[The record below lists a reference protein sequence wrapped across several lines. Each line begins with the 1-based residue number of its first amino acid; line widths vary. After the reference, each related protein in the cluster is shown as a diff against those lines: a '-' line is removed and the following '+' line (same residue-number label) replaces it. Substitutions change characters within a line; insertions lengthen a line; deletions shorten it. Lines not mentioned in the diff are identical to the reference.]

1 MNDQVRPTPEQMLAR
16 IQSGSTDVESASTE
30 GKLRL
35 FFGYAA
41 GVGKTY
47 AMLQAAQA
55 MKREGRE
62 VVIGYVEPHA
72 RPETQLL
79 TEGLEALPRLEVT
92 YRGSVLQEF
101 DLDAALAR
109 KPEFVLVDELAHTNA
124 PGCRHAKRWQDVEEL
139 LAAGINVLSTLN
151 VQHVESLNDVVAEI
165 SGVQVR
171 ETVPDFVLERADEIT
186 LIDVSPDDLLER
198 LRQGKIYV
206 PNQAAFALERFFRKN
221 NLVALRELALRHTA
235 DHVHDDVEVARLGSA
250 SNRPWPTNERLLVCV
265 GPSPTSAKVVRAAK
279 RLADRLHATW
289 IAVHIESPS
298 AARWSDSDRQ
308 QLHRNLKL
316 AESLGGEIVQ
326 ASGDDV
332 SQELLAYASSR
343 NVTKIVVGKTAEK
356 TSRWWRGSNSLVDRM
371 LRDSG
376 NMDVVVVRGVDE
388 PYPDSATWTS
398 RPSNPSPLRWLEAV
412 SYTAAATL
420 ITLLMNRVGFY
431 EANLVMIYLLAVVAT
446 AARCGSLHSIAV
458 SFVSVLIFD
467 FLFTQ
472 PYYRVTVHD
481 SQYLVTF
488 IVMLIVALLA
498 STLTSRVRYQAD
510 TARRNERRAEALYR
524 LSRRLANTAKTADL
538 LRETEQIISEVFDA
552 HAVIYLPDEERK
564 VRPILGHTASFAAS
578 AKEFATAQWVL
589 DHNEPAGAGT
599 NTLPSSE
606 ALYIPLSTPDNV
618 AGVMAIQFHQPECV
632 DVRFPTKPEA
642 NAYLLI
648 NRVIPAY
655 FKKQLSIDARQLLET
670 YATQIAFAIER
681 NNLSERSQRAEL
693 ESEAEKLRS
702 SLLSAVSHD
711 LRTPLAAIA
720 GAASSLDANL
730 KKKREVNGP
739 KDQPQRIGVL
749 PDQQERVLVR
759 CPHEPEPN
767 DCRLIHES
775 TTDQQSTTHDLNHEL
790 LETIVDESQRL
801 ARLVENLLHMTRL
814 CSGKVQINRQWQPV
828 EEVIGSALHRLDHV
842 LAGREV
848 KVQIEG
854 ELPLVHGDD
863 ILLETLLVNLIDNA
877 LKYSP
882 SHSSIEIES
891 EQVSDGIAIQV
902 ADRGCGILPG
912 DEVKIFEKFNRGS
925 GTNTDRRGT
934 GLGLA
939 ICDAI
944 ARAHK
949 GTITANNRAG
959 GGTIVRFTIPNESK
973 PPQIAPE
980 IDE

>member
-1 MNDQVRPTPEQMLAR
+1 MSNQERPTPEQMLAR
-16 IQSGSTDVESASTE
+16 IRSESIEAASASTG

-72 RPETQLL
+72 RPETQAL
-79 TEGLEALPRLEVT
+79 TEGLEELPRLEVP
-92 YRGSVLQEF
+92 YRGSVLLEF
-101 DLDAALAR
+101 DLDATLAR

-171 ETVPDFVLERADEIT
+171 ETVPDSVLERADEVTI
-186 LIDVSPDDLLER
+186 IDVSPDDLLER

-206 PNQAAFALERFFRKN
+206 PKQAAFALEKFFRKN
-221 NLVALRELALRHTA
+221 NLVALREMALRHAA
-235 DHVHDDVEVARLGSA
+235 DRVHDDVEVARLGSA

-279 RLADRLHATW
+279 RLADRIHAPW
-289 IAVHIESPS
+289 IALHIESAS
-298 AARWSDSDRQ
+298 ASQWSEADRQ

-343 NVTKIVVGKTAEK
+343 NVTKIVVGKTGEQAI
-356 TSRWWRGSNSLVDRM
+356 RWWRRPNSLVDRL

-388 PYPDSATWTS
+388 PHPESTTWHS
-398 RPSNPSPLRWLEAV
+398 RSSKLPPWIWFEA
-412 SYTAAATL
+412 SIYTVAATL
-420 ITLLMNRVGFY
+420 VTLLMNRAGFS
-431 EANLVMIYLLAVVAT
+431 EANLVMVYLFSVVAT
-446 AARCGSLHSIAV
+446 AARCGSLPSIAASV
-458 SFVSVLIFD
+458 ASVLIFD
-467 FLFTQ
+467 LLFTE
-472 PYYRVTVHD
+472 PYYRVTVYD

-488 IVMLIVALLA
+488 AVMLIVGFLA

-510 TARRNERRAEALYR
+510 AARRNERRAEALYR

-552 HAVIYLPDEERK
+552 YAVIYLPNEERK
-564 VRPILGHTASFAAS
+564 VRPILGHVASFAAS

-618 AGVMAIQFHQPECV
+618 AGVMAIQ
-632 DVRFPTKPEA
+632 
-642 NAYLLI
+642 
-648 NRVIPAY
+648 PA
-655 FKKQLSIDARQLLET
+655 KTSTQLSIDARQLLET

-720 GAASSLDANL
+720 GAASSLEANI
-730 KKKREVNGP
+730 N
-739 KDQPQRIGVL
+739 KDSIDPA
-749 PDQQERVLVR
+749 
-759 CPHEPEPN
+759 N
-767 DCRLIHES
+767 
-775 TTDQQSTTHDLNHEL
+775 HDL
-790 LETIVDESQRL
+790 LETIVDESKRL

-814 CSGKVQINRQWQPV
+814 SSGYVQINRHWQPV
-828 EEVIGSALHRLDHV
+828 EEVVGSALNRLDHV
-842 LAGREV
+842 LTDREV

-854 ELPLVHGDD
+854 DLPLVHGDD
-863 ILLETLLVNLIDNA
+863 ILLETVLVNLIDNA

-882 SHSSIEIES
+882 NHSPIEIQCEP
-891 EQVSDGIAIQV
+891 VSDGIAIQV

-912 DEVKIFEKFNRGS
+912 DEKKIFEKFNRGS
-925 GTNTDRRGT
+925 GPNTDRRGT

-944 ARAHK
+944 VRAHK
-949 GTITANNRAG
+949 GTITANNRPG
-959 GGTIVRFTIPNESK
+959 GGTIVRFTIPNETK
-973 PPQIAPE
+973 PPQIALE

>member
-1 MNDQVRPTPEQMLAR
+1 MSNQERPTPEQMLAR
-16 IQSGSTDVESASTE
+16 IRSESTEGESTSTE

-47 AMLQAAQA
+47 AMLQTAQA
-55 MKREGRE
+55 MQREGRE

-72 RPETQLL
+72 RPETQAL
-79 TEGLEALPRLEVT
+79 TEGLETLPRSEVS
-92 YRGSVLQEF
+92 YRGSVLHEF
-101 DLDAALAR
+101 DLDATLAR
-109 KPEFVLVDELAHTNA
+109 NPEYVLVDELAHTNA

-151 VQHVESLNDVVAEI
+151 VQHVESLNDIVAEI

-171 ETVPDFVLERADEIT
+171 ETVPDSILERADEVT
-186 LIDVSPDDLLER
+186 LIDISPDDLLER
-198 LRQGKIYV
+198 LRQGKIYI
-206 PNQAAFALERFFRKN
+206 PQQAAFALEKFFRKN
-221 NLVALRELALRHTA
+221 NLVALREMALRHAA
-235 DHVHDDVEVARLGSA
+235 DRVHEDVEVARLGSA

-279 RLADRLHATW
+279 RLADRIHAPW
-289 IAVHIESPS
+289 IALHIES
-298 AARWSDSDRQ
+298 AAAAQWSDADRQ

-343 NVTKIVVGKTAEK
+343 NVTKIIVGKTGEP
-356 TSRWWRGSNSLVDRM
+356 TNRWRRRPNSLVDRL

-376 NMDVVVVRGVDE
+376 NMDVVVVRGVE
-388 PYPDSATWTS
+388 ETQTESTTWNT
-398 RPSNPSPLRWLEAV
+398 RLSNPPPLRWLEAIF
-412 SYTAAATL
+412 YTAAATL
-420 ITLLMNRVGFY
+420 VTLLMNRAGFS
-431 EANLVMIYLLAVVAT
+431 EANLIMIFLLTVVAV
-446 AARCGSLHSIAV
+446 AARCGSLPSIAA
-458 SFVSVLIFD
+458 SVASVIIFD
-467 FLFTQ
+467 VLFVP
-472 PYYRVTVHD
+472 PYYRITVYD
-481 SQYLVTF
+481 SQYVVTF
-488 IVMLIVALLA
+488 AVMLIVGLLA

-510 TARRNERRAEALYR
+510 AARRNERRAEALYR

-552 HAVIYLPDEERK
+552 HAVIYLPNDERQ
-564 VRPILGHTASFAAS
+564 VRPILGHVASFAAS

-606 ALYIPLSTPDNV
+606 AIYIPLSTPDNV
-618 AGVMAIQFHQPECV
+618 AGVMAVQPA
-632 DVRFPTKPEA
+632 KS
-642 NAYLLI
+642 NH
-648 NRVIPAY
+648 
-655 FKKQLSIDARQLLET
+655 QLSIDERQLLET

-720 GAASSLDANL
+720 GAASSLDANIT
-730 KKKREVNGP
+730 KASIDSAN
-739 KDQPQRIGVL
+739 
-749 PDQQERVLVR
+749 
-759 CPHEPEPN
+759 
-767 DCRLIHES
+767 
-775 TTDQQSTTHDLNHEL
+775 HDL

-801 ARLVENLLHMTRL
+801 TRLVENLLHMTRL
-814 CSGKVQINRQWQPV
+814 SSGKVQINRQWQPV
-828 EEVIGSALHRLDHV
+828 EEVIGSALHRLEHV

-848 KVQIEG
+848 NVQIDG
-854 ELPLVHGDD
+854 ELLLVHGDD
-863 ILLETLLVNLIDNA
+863 ILLETVLVNLIDNA

-882 SHSSIEIES
+882 AHSTIEVES
-891 EQVSDGIAIQV
+891 EPVSDGIAIQV

-912 DEVKIFEKFNRGS
+912 DEQKIFEKFHRGS
-925 GTNTDRRGT
+925 GPNTDRRGT

-944 ARAHK
+944 VRAHK
-949 GTITANNRAG
+949 GTITARNRSG
-959 GGTIVRFTIPNESK
+959 GGTIVRFTVPNESQ
-973 PPQIAPE
+973 PPQIALE
-980 IDE
+980 IDN

>member
-1 MNDQVRPTPEQMLAR
+1 MSDQERPTPEQMLAR
-16 IQSGSTDVESASTE
+16 IRSESTDAESTSSD

-55 MKREGRE
+55 MKREGRD

-72 RPETQLL
+72 RPETQVL
-79 TEGLEALPRLEVT
+79 TEGLEALPRLEVS
-92 YRGSVLQEF
+92 YRGSVLNEF
-101 DLDAALAR
+101 DLDATLAR

-151 VQHVESLNDVVAEI
+151 VQHVESLNDIVAEI

-171 ETVPDFVLERADEIT
+171 ETVPDSILERADEVT

-206 PNQAAFALERFFRKN
+206 PQQAAFALEKFFRKN
-221 NLVALRELALRHTA
+221 NLVALREMALRHAA
-235 DHVHDDVEVARLGSA
+235 DRVHDDVEVARLGSA

-279 RLADRLHATW
+279 RLADRINAPW
-289 IAVHIESPS
+289 IALHIESAS
-298 AARWSDSDRQ
+298 AVQWSDADRQ

-343 NVTKIVVGKTAEK
+343 NVTKIIVGKTGDQIN
-356 TSRWWRGSNSLVDRM
+356 RWWRRPNSLVDRL

-388 PYPDSATWTS
+388 THSESTPWNARSS
-398 RPSNPSPLRWLEAV
+398 NLPSVRWLEAII
-412 SYTAAATL
+412 YTVAATL
-420 ITLLMNRVGFY
+420 ITLLMNRAGFS
-431 EANLVMIYLLAVVAT
+431 EANIIMIFLLTVVAV
-446 AARCGSLHSIAV
+446 AARCGSLPSIAA
-458 SFVSVLIFD
+458 SVASVVIFD
-467 FLFTQ
+467 VLFVP
-472 PYYRVTVHD
+472 PYYRITVYD
-481 SQYLVTF
+481 SQYVVTF
-488 IVMLIVALLA
+488 AVMLIVGLLA
-498 STLTSRVRYQAD
+498 STLTSRVRYQAYA
-510 TARRNERRAEALYR
+510 ARRNERRAESLYR

-552 HAVIYLPDEERK
+552 HAVIYLPNDERK
-564 VRPILGHTASFAAS
+564 VRPILGHVASFAAS

-606 ALYIPLSTPDNV
+606 AIYIPLSTPDNV
-618 AGVMAIQFHQPECV
+618 AGVMAIQ
-632 DVRFPTKPEA
+632 
-642 NAYLLI
+642 
-648 NRVIPAY
+648 PA
-655 FKKQLSIDARQLLET
+655 KSNTQLSIDERQLLET

-681 NNLSERSQRAEL
+681 NNLSDRSQRAEL
-693 ESEAEKLRS
+693 ESETEKLRS

-720 GAASSLDANL
+720 GAASSLDANIN
-730 KKKREVNGP
+730 KES
-739 KDQPQRIGVL
+739 I
-749 PDQQERVLVR
+749 
-759 CPHEPEPN
+759 EPAS
-767 DCRLIHES
+767 HA
-775 TTDQQSTTHDLNHEL
+775 L

-801 ARLVENLLHMTRL
+801 TRLVENLLHMTRL
-814 CSGKVQINRQWQPV
+814 SSGKVQINRQWQPV
-828 EEVIGSALHRLDHV
+828 EELIGSALHRLDHV

-848 KVQIEG
+848 KVQIDG
-854 ELPLVHGDD
+854 DLPLVHGDD
-863 ILLETLLVNLIDNA
+863 ILLETVLVNLIDNA

-882 SHSSIEIES
+882 TDSTIEVYS
-891 EQVSDGIAIQV
+891 EPVSGGMAIQV
-902 ADRGCGILPG
+902 ADRGCGILSG
-912 DEVKIFEKFNRGS
+912 DEEKIFEKFHRGS
-925 GTNTDRRGT
+925 GPNTDRRGT

-944 ARAHK
+944 VRAHK
-949 GTITANNRAG
+949 GKITARSRPG

-973 PPQIAPE
+973 PPRIATE

>member
-1 MNDQVRPTPEQMLAR
+1 MSNQERPTPEQMLAR
-16 IQSGSTDVESASTE
+16 IRSESTEGESTSTE

-47 AMLQAAQA
+47 AMLQTAQA
-55 MKREGRE
+55 MQREGRE

-72 RPETQLL
+72 RPETQAL
-79 TEGLEALPRLEVT
+79 TEGLETLPRSEVS
-92 YRGSVLQEF
+92 YRGSVLHEF
-101 DLDAALAR
+101 DLDATLAR
-109 KPEFVLVDELAHTNA
+109 NPEYVLVDELAHTNA

-151 VQHVESLNDVVAEI
+151 VQHVESLNDIVAEI

-171 ETVPDFVLERADEIT
+171 ETVPDSILERADEVT
-186 LIDVSPDDLLER
+186 LIDISPDDLLER
-198 LRQGKIYV
+198 LRQGKIYI
-206 PNQAAFALERFFRKN
+206 PQQAAFALEKFFRKN
-221 NLVALRELALRHTA
+221 NLVALREMALRHAA
-235 DHVHDDVEVARLGSA
+235 DRVHEDVEVARLGSA

-279 RLADRLHATW
+279 RLADRIHAPW
-289 IAVHIESPS
+289 IALHIESAA
-298 AARWSDSDRQ
+298 AARWSDADRQ

-343 NVTKIVVGKTAEK
+343 NVTKIIVGKTGEP
-356 TSRWWRGSNSLVDRM
+356 TNRWRRRPNSLVDRL

-376 NMDVVVVRGVDE
+376 NMDVVVVRGVE
-388 PYPDSATWTS
+388 ETQTESTTWNT
-398 RPSNPSPLRWLEAV
+398 RLSNPPPLRWLEAIF
-412 SYTAAATL
+412 YTVAATL
-420 ITLLMNRVGFY
+420 VTLLMNRAGFS
-431 EANLVMIYLLAVVAT
+431 EANLIMIFLLTVVAV
-446 AARCGSLHSIAV
+446 AARCGSLPSIAA
-458 SFVSVLIFD
+458 SVASVMIFD
-467 FLFTQ
+467 VLFVP
-472 PYYRVTVHD
+472 PYYRITVYD
-481 SQYLVTF
+481 SQYVVTF
-488 IVMLIVALLA
+488 AVMLIVGLLA

-510 TARRNERRAEALYR
+510 AARRNERRAEALYR

-552 HAVIYLPDEERK
+552 HAVIYLPNDERQ
-564 VRPILGHTASFAAS
+564 VRPILGHVASFAAS

-606 ALYIPLSTPDNV
+606 AIYIPLSTPDNV
-618 AGVMAIQFHQPECV
+618 AGVMAVQPA
-632 DVRFPTKPEA
+632 KS
-642 NAYLLI
+642 NH
-648 NRVIPAY
+648 
-655 FKKQLSIDARQLLET
+655 QLSIDERQLLET

-720 GAASSLDANL
+720 GAASSLDANIT
-730 KKKREVNGP
+730 KASIDSAN
-739 KDQPQRIGVL
+739 
-749 PDQQERVLVR
+749 
-759 CPHEPEPN
+759 
-767 DCRLIHES
+767 
-775 TTDQQSTTHDLNHEL
+775 HDL

-801 ARLVENLLHMTRL
+801 TRLVENLLHMTRL
-814 CSGKVQINRQWQPV
+814 SSGKVQINRQWQPV
-828 EEVIGSALHRLDHV
+828 EEVIGSALHRLEHV

-848 KVQIEG
+848 NVQIDG
-854 ELPLVHGDD
+854 ELLLVHGDD
-863 ILLETLLVNLIDNA
+863 ILLETVLVNLIDNA

-882 SHSSIEIES
+882 AHSTIEVES
-891 EQVSDGIAIQV
+891 EPVSDGIAIQV

-912 DEVKIFEKFNRGS
+912 DEQKIFEKFHRGS
-925 GTNTDRRGT
+925 GPNTDRRGT

-944 ARAHK
+944 VRAHK
-949 GTITANNRAG
+949 GTITARNRSG
-959 GGTIVRFTIPNESK
+959 GGTIVRFTIPNESQ
-973 PPQIAPE
+973 PPQIALE
-980 IDE
+980 IDN

>member
-1 MNDQVRPTPEQMLAR
+1 MSDQERPTPEQMLAR
-16 IQSGSTDVESASTE
+16 IRSESTEVDSTSSE

-72 RPETQLL
+72 RPETQAL
-79 TEGLEALPRLEVT
+79 TDGLEALPRLEVS
-92 YRGSVLQEF
+92 YRGSVLHEF
-101 DLDAALAR
+101 DLDATLAR

-124 PGCRHAKRWQDVEEL
+124 PGCRHAKRWQDIEEL

-151 VQHVESLNDVVAEI
+151 VQHVESLNNIVAEI

-171 ETVPDFVLERADEIT
+171 ETVPDSILERADEVT

-206 PNQAAFALERFFRKN
+206 PKQAAFALEKFFRKI
-221 NLVALRELALRHTA
+221 NLVALREMALRHAA
-235 DHVHDDVEVARLGSA
+235 DRVHNDVEVARLGSA

-279 RLADRLHATW
+279 RLADRIHAPW
-289 IAVHIESPS
+289 IALHIESAS
-298 AARWSDSDRQ
+298 AAQWSDADRQ

-316 AESLGGEIVQ
+316 AESLGAEIVQ

-343 NVTKIVVGKTAEK
+343 NVTKIVVGKTGER
-356 TSRWWRGSNSLVDRM
+356 TIRWWRRPNSLVDRL

-388 PYPDSATWTS
+388 SHPNSATWYS
-398 RPSNPSPLRWLEAV
+398 RSSKLPPLRWLEAII
-412 SYTAAATL
+412 YTAAATL
-420 ITLLMNRVGFY
+420 LTLLMNHAGFS
-431 EANLVMIYLLAVVAT
+431 EANLIMVYLLAVVAI
-446 AARCGSLHSIAV
+446 ASRCGSLP
-458 SFVSVLIFD
+458 SFVASVASVLIFD
-467 FLFTQ
+467 LLFTQ
-472 PYYRVTVHD
+472 PYYRVTVYD

-488 IVMLIVALLA
+488 AVMLIVGLLA

-510 TARRNERRAEALYR
+510 AARRNERRAEALYR
-524 LSRRLANTAKTADL
+524 LSRRLANTAKTAEL

-552 HAVIYLPDEERK
+552 HAVIYLPNEDRK
-564 VRPILGHTASFAAS
+564 VCPILGHSASFAAS

-606 ALYIPLSTPDNV
+606 AIYIPLATPDNV
-618 AGVMAIQFHQPECV
+618 AGVMAIQ
-632 DVRFPTKPEA
+632 
-642 NAYLLI
+642 
-648 NRVIPAY
+648 PA
-655 FKKQLSIDARQLLET
+655 KSNTQLSIEARQLLET

-693 ESEAEKLRS
+693 ESEGEKLRS

-720 GAASSLDANL
+720 GAASSLDANIN
-730 KKKREVNGP
+730 K
-739 KDQPQRIGVL
+739 
-749 PDQQERVLVR
+749 
-759 CPHEPEPN
+759 
-767 DCRLIHES
+767 ES
-775 TTDQQSTTHDLNHEL
+775 IDPASHDL

-814 CSGKVQINRQWQPV
+814 SSGKVQINRQWQPV
-828 EEVIGSALHRLDHV
+828 EEVVGSALHRLDHV
-842 LAGREV
+842 LTGREV
-848 KVQIEG
+848 KVQIE
-854 ELPLVHGDD
+854 ENYRWCM
-863 ILLETLLVNLIDNA
+863 ETTFFLRRFW
-877 LKYSP
+877 
-882 SHSSIEIES
+882 SI
-891 EQVSDGIAIQV
+891 
-902 ADRGCGILPG
+902 
-912 DEVKIFEKFNRGS
+912 
-925 GTNTDRRGT
+925 
-934 GLGLA
+934 
-939 ICDAI
+939 
-944 ARAHK
+944 
-949 GTITANNRAG
+949 
-959 GGTIVRFTIPNESK
+959 
-973 PPQIAPE
+973 
-980 IDE
+980 

>member
-1 MNDQVRPTPEQMLAR
+1 MSDQERPTPEQMLAR
-16 IQSGSTDVESASTE
+16 IRSESTEAASASSE

-55 MKREGRE
+55 MKREGKE

-72 RPETQLL
+72 RPETQAL
-79 TEGLEALPRLEVT
+79 TEGLEELPRLEVS
-92 YRGSVLQEF
+92 YRGSVLHEL
-101 DLDAALAR
+101 DLDATLAR

-171 ETVPDFVLERADEIT
+171 ETVPDSILERADEVT

-206 PNQAAFALERFFRKN
+206 PKQAAFALEKFFRKN
-221 NLVALRELALRHTA
+221 NLVALREMALRHAA
-235 DHVHDDVEVARLGSA
+235 DRVHDDVEVARLGSA
-250 SNRPWPTNERLLVCV
+250 ASRPWPTNERLLVCV

-279 RLADRLHATW
+279 RLADRIHAPW
-289 IAVHIESPS
+289 IALHIESSS
-298 AARWSDSDRQ
+298 ATQWSDADRQ

-316 AESLGGEIVQ
+316 AESLGGEVVQ
-326 ASGDDV
+326 ASGEDV
-332 SQELLAYASSR
+332 SKELLAYASSR
-343 NVTKIVVGKTAEK
+343 NVTKIVVGKTGE
-356 TSRWWRGSNSLVDRM
+356 TTRRWWRGSNSLVERM

-388 PYPDSATWTS
+388 PHAVSTS
-398 RPSNPSPLRWLEAV
+398 WYSSPSKLPPLRWLEAI
-412 SYTAAATL
+412 SYTTAATL
-420 ITLLMNRVGFY
+420 ITLLMNRAGFS
-431 EANLVMIYLLAVVAT
+431 EVNLVMVYLLAVVAI
-446 AARCGSLHSIAV
+446 AARCGSLPSIAASV
-458 SFVSVLIFD
+458 ASVLIFD
-467 FLFTQ
+467 LLFTQ
-472 PYYRVTVHD
+472 PYYRITVYD

-488 IVMLIVALLA
+488 AVMLIVGLLA

-538 LRETEQIISEVFDA
+538 LHETEQIISEVFDS
-552 HAVIYLPDEERK
+552 HAVIYLPNDERK
-564 VRPILGHTASFAAS
+564 VRPILGHVASFAAS

-606 ALYIPLSTPDNV
+606 SLYIPLSTPDNV
-618 AGVMAIQFHQPECV
+618 AGVMAIQPS
-632 DVRFPTKPEA
+632 KS
-642 NAYLLI
+642 NS
-648 NRVIPAY
+648 
-655 FKKQLSIDARQLLET
+655 QLSIDARQLLET

-720 GAASSLDANL
+720 GAASSLDANINRDTID
-730 KKKREVNGP
+730 KA
-739 KDQPQRIGVL
+739 
-749 PDQQERVLVR
+749 
-759 CPHEPEPN
+759 
-767 DCRLIHES
+767 
-775 TTDQQSTTHDLNHEL
+775 NHEL

-801 ARLVENLLHMTRL
+801 TRLVENLLHMTRL
-814 CSGKVQINRQWQPV
+814 SSGKVQINRQWQPV

-848 KVQIEG
+848 KVKIEG

-863 ILLETLLVNLIDNA
+863 ILLETILVNLIDNA

-882 SHSSIEIES
+882 SHLPIEIQS
-891 EQVSDGIAIQV
+891 ELISGGIAIHV

-912 DEVKIFEKFNRGS
+912 DEEKIFEKFNRGS
-925 GTNTDRRGT
+925 GKNADRRGT

-944 ARAHK
+944 VRAHK
-949 GTITANNRAG
+949 GTITANNRDG
-959 GGTIVRFTIPNESK
+959 GGTIVRFTIPHESA
-973 PPQIAPE
+973 PPRITPE

>member
-1 MNDQVRPTPEQMLAR
+1 MNEPERPTPEQMLAR
-16 IQSGSTDVESASTE
+16 IRSESTEVESASSE

-72 RPETQLL
+72 RPETHAL
-79 TEGLEALPRLEVT
+79 TEGLETISRLEIP

-101 DLDAALAR
+101 DLDSTLAR

-171 ETVPDFVLERADEIT
+171 ETVPDSILQRADEVT

-206 PNQAAFALERFFRKN
+206 PTQAAFALEKFFRKN
-221 NLVALRELALRHTA
+221 NLVALREMALRHAA
-235 DHVHDDVEVARLGSA
+235 DRVHDDVEVARLGSA
-250 SNRPWPTNERLLVCV
+250 ASRPWPTNERLLVCV

-279 RLADRLHATW
+279 RLADRIHAPW
-289 IAVHIESPS
+289 IALHIESAS
-298 AARWSDSDRQ
+298 AAQWSDADRQ
-308 QLHRNLKL
+308 QLHRNLRL

-343 NVTKIVVGKTAEK
+343 NVTKIVVGKTGE
-356 TSRWWRGSNSLVDRM
+356 TTRRWWRGANSLVDRM

-388 PYPDSATWTS
+388 PHPTS
-398 RPSNPSPLRWLEAV
+398 TSWYSNSSKLPPLRWLEAI
-412 SYTAAATL
+412 SYTIAATL
-420 ITLLMNRVGFY
+420 ITLLMNLAGFS
-431 EANLVMIYLLAVVAT
+431 EVNLVMVYLLAVVAI
-446 AARCGSLHSIAV
+446 AARCGSMPSMAASLA
-458 SFVSVLIFD
+458 SVLIFD
-467 FLFTQ
+467 VLFTQ
-472 PYYRVTVHD
+472 PYYRITVYD

-488 IVMLIVALLA
+488 AVMLIVGLLA

-538 LRETEQIISEVFDA
+538 LQETEQIISEVFDA
-552 HAVIYLPDEERK
+552 HAVIYLPNEERK
-564 VRPILGHTASFAAS
+564 VRPILGHVASFAAS

-618 AGVMAIQFHQPECV
+618 AGVMAIQPSKTNQ
-632 DVRFPTKPEA
+632 
-642 NAYLLI
+642 
-648 NRVIPAY
+648 
-655 FKKQLSIDARQLLET
+655 QLSIDARQLLET

-720 GAASSLDANL
+720 GAASSLDANI
-730 KKKREVNGP
+730 KRDSIDEAN
-739 KDQPQRIGVL
+739 Q
-749 PDQQERVLVR
+749 
-759 CPHEPEPN
+759 
-767 DCRLIHES
+767 
-775 TTDQQSTTHDLNHEL
+775 EL

-801 ARLVENLLHMTRL
+801 TRLVENLLHMTRL
-814 CSGKVQINRQWQPV
+814 SSGKVQINRQWQPV

-842 LAGREV
+842 LGGREV
-848 KVQIEG
+848 KVEIEG
-854 ELPLVHGDD
+854 DLPLVNGDD
-863 ILLETLLVNLIDNA
+863 ILLETVLVNLIDNA

-882 SHSSIEIES
+882 SHTPIEIQS
-891 EQVSDGIAIQV
+891 EIAGRGIAIQV

-912 DEVKIFEKFNRGS
+912 DEEKIFEKFNRGS

-944 ARAHK
+944 VRAHK
-949 GTITANNRAG
+949 GTITARNREG
-959 GGTIVRFTIPNESK
+959 GGTIVRFTIPNEST
-973 PPQIAPE
+973 PPRITPE

>member
-1 MNDQVRPTPEQMLAR
+1 MNEPERPTPEQMLAR
-16 IQSGSTDVESASTE
+16 IRSESTEVESASSE

-72 RPETQLL
+72 RPETHAL
-79 TEGLEALPRLEVT
+79 TEGLETISRLEIP

-101 DLDAALAR
+101 DLDSTLAR

-171 ETVPDFVLERADEIT
+171 ETVPDSILQRADEVT

-206 PNQAAFALERFFRKN
+206 PTQAAFALEKFFRKN
-221 NLVALRELALRHTA
+221 NLVALREMALRHAA
-235 DHVHDDVEVARLGSA
+235 DRVHDDVEVARLGSA
-250 SNRPWPTNERLLVCV
+250 ASRPWPTNERLLVCV

-279 RLADRLHATW
+279 RLADRIHAPW
-289 IAVHIESPS
+289 IALHIESAS
-298 AARWSDSDRQ
+298 AAQWSDADRQ
-308 QLHRNLKL
+308 QLHRNLRL

-343 NVTKIVVGKTAEK
+343 NVTKIVVGKTGE
-356 TSRWWRGSNSLVDRM
+356 TTRRWWRGANSLVDRM

-388 PYPDSATWTS
+388 PHPTS
-398 RPSNPSPLRWLEAV
+398 TSWYSNSSKLPPLRWLEAI
-412 SYTAAATL
+412 SYTIAATL
-420 ITLLMNRVGFY
+420 ITLLMNLAGFS
-431 EANLVMIYLLAVVAT
+431 EVNLVMVYLLAVVAI
-446 AARCGSLHSIAV
+446 AARCGSMPSMAASLA
-458 SFVSVLIFD
+458 SVLIFD
-467 FLFTQ
+467 VLFTQ
-472 PYYRVTVHD
+472 PYYRITVYD

-488 IVMLIVALLA
+488 AVMLIVGLLA

-538 LRETEQIISEVFDA
+538 LQETEQIISEVFDS
-552 HAVIYLPDEERK
+552 HAVIYLPNEERK
-564 VRPILGHTASFAAS
+564 VRPILGHVASFAAS

-618 AGVMAIQFHQPECV
+618 AGVMAIQPSKTNQ
-632 DVRFPTKPEA
+632 
-642 NAYLLI
+642 
-648 NRVIPAY
+648 
-655 FKKQLSIDARQLLET
+655 QLSIDARQLLET

-720 GAASSLDANL
+720 GAASSLDANI
-730 KKKREVNGP
+730 KRDSIDEAN
-739 KDQPQRIGVL
+739 
-749 PDQQERVLVR
+749 QQ
-759 CPHEPEPN
+759 
-767 DCRLIHES
+767 
-775 TTDQQSTTHDLNHEL
+775 L

-801 ARLVENLLHMTRL
+801 TRLVENLLHMTRL
-814 CSGKVQINRQWQPV
+814 SSGKVQINRQWQPV

-842 LAGREV
+842 LGGREV
-848 KVQIEG
+848 KVEIKG
-854 ELPLVHGDD
+854 DLPLINGDD
-863 ILLETLLVNLIDNA
+863 ILLETVLVNLIDNA

-882 SHSSIEIES
+882 SHKPIEIQS
-891 EQVSDGIAIQV
+891 EIAGRGIAIQV

-912 DEVKIFEKFNRGS
+912 DEEKIFEKFNRGS

-944 ARAHK
+944 VRAHK
-949 GTITANNRAG
+949 GTITARNREG
-959 GGTIVRFTIPNESK
+959 GGTIVRFTIPNEST
-973 PPQIAPE
+973 PPSITPE

>member
-1 MNDQVRPTPEQMLAR
+1 MNEPERPTPEQMLAR
-16 IQSGSTDVESASTE
+16 IRSESTEVESASSE

-72 RPETQLL
+72 RPETHAL
-79 TEGLEALPRLEVT
+79 TERLET
-92 YRGSVLQEF
+92 ISRLEIPYRGSVLQEF
-101 DLDAALAR
+101 DLDSTLAR

-171 ETVPDFVLERADEIT
+171 ETVPDSILQRADEVT

-206 PNQAAFALERFFRKN
+206 PTQAAFALEKFFRKN
-221 NLVALRELALRHTA
+221 NLVALREMALRHAA
-235 DHVHDDVEVARLGSA
+235 DRVHDDVEVARLGSA
-250 SNRPWPTNERLLVCV
+250 ASRPWPTNERLLVCV

-279 RLADRLHATW
+279 RLADRIHAPW
-289 IAVHIESPS
+289 IALHIESAS
-298 AARWSDSDRQ
+298 AAQWSDADRQ
-308 QLHRNLKL
+308 QLHRNLRL

-326 ASGDDV
+326 SSGDDV

-343 NVTKIVVGKTAEK
+343 NVTKIVVGKTGE
-356 TSRWWRGSNSLVDRM
+356 TTRRWWRGPNSLVDRM

-388 PYPDSATWTS
+388 PHPTS
-398 RPSNPSPLRWLEAV
+398 TSWYSNSSKLPQLRWLEAI
-412 SYTAAATL
+412 SYTIAATL
-420 ITLLMNRVGFY
+420 ITLLMNFAGFS
-431 EANLVMIYLLAVVAT
+431 EVNLVMVYLLAVVAI
-446 AARCGSLHSIAV
+446 AARCGSMPSMAASLA
-458 SFVSVLIFD
+458 SVLIFD
-467 FLFTQ
+467 VLFTQ
-472 PYYRVTVHD
+472 PYYRITVYD

-488 IVMLIVALLA
+488 AVMLIVGLLA

-510 TARRNERRAEALYR
+510 TARKNERRAEALYR

-538 LRETEQIISEVFDA
+538 LNETEQIISEVFDA
-552 HAVIYLPDEERK
+552 HAVIYLPNEERK
-564 VRPILGHTASFAAS
+564 VRPILGHVASFAAS

-606 ALYIPLSTPDNV
+606 ALYIPLSTPESV
-618 AGVMAIQFHQPECV
+618 AGVMAIQPA
-632 DVRFPTKPEA
+632 KA
-642 NAYLLI
+642 NT
-648 NRVIPAY
+648 
-655 FKKQLSIDARQLLET
+655 QLSIDSRQLLET

-720 GAASSLDANL
+720 GAASSLDANIN
-730 KKKREVNGP
+730 RGSIDEA
-739 KDQPQRIGVL
+739 
-749 PDQQERVLVR
+749 
-759 CPHEPEPN
+759 
-767 DCRLIHES
+767 
-775 TTDQQSTTHDLNHEL
+775 NHKL
-790 LETIVDESQRL
+790 LETIVDESKRL
-801 ARLVENLLHMTRL
+801 TRLVENLLHMTRL
-814 CSGKVQINRQWQPV
+814 SSGKVQINRQWQPV

-842 LAGREV
+842 LGGREV
-848 KVQIEG
+848 KVEIKG
-854 ELPLVHGDD
+854 DLPLINGDD
-863 ILLETLLVNLIDNA
+863 ILLETVLVNLIDNA

-882 SHSSIEIES
+882 SHKPIEIQS
-891 EQVSDGIAIQV
+891 EIAGRGIAIQV

-912 DEVKIFEKFNRGS
+912 DEEKIFEKFNRGS
-925 GTNTDRRGT
+925 GRNTDRRGT

-944 ARAHK
+944 IRAHK
-949 GTITANNRAG
+949 GTITAKNRDG
-959 GGTIVRFTIPNESK
+959 GGTIVRFTIPNESA
-973 PPQIAPE
+973 PPSIIPE

>member
-1 MNDQVRPTPEQMLAR
+1 MSNQERPTPEQMLAR
-16 IQSGSTDVESASTE
+16 IRSESTEGESTSTE

-47 AMLQAAQA
+47 AMLQTAQA
-55 MKREGRE
+55 MQREGRE

-72 RPETQLL
+72 RPETQAL
-79 TEGLEALPRLEVT
+79 TEGLETLPRSEVS
-92 YRGSVLQEF
+92 YRGSVLHEF
-101 DLDAALAR
+101 DLDATLAR
-109 KPEFVLVDELAHTNA
+109 NPEYVLVDELAHTNA

-151 VQHVESLNDVVAEI
+151 VQHVESLNDIVAEI

-171 ETVPDFVLERADEIT
+171 ETVPDSILERADEVT
-186 LIDVSPDDLLER
+186 LIDISPDDLLER
-198 LRQGKIYV
+198 LRQGKIYI
-206 PNQAAFALERFFRKN
+206 PQQAAFALEKFFRKN
-221 NLVALRELALRHTA
+221 NLVALREMALRHAA
-235 DHVHDDVEVARLGSA
+235 DRVHEDVEVARLGSA

-279 RLADRLHATW
+279 RLADRIHAPW
-289 IAVHIESPS
+289 IALHIESAA
-298 AARWSDSDRQ
+298 AARWSDADRQ

-343 NVTKIVVGKTAEK
+343 NVTKIIVGKNGEPTN
-356 TSRWWRGSNSLVDRM
+356 RWRRRPNSLVDRL

-376 NMDVVVVRGVDE
+376 NMDVVVVRGVE
-388 PYPDSATWTS
+388 ETQTESTTWNT
-398 RPSNPSPLRWLEAV
+398 RLSNPPPLRWLEAIF
-412 SYTAAATL
+412 YTVAATL
-420 ITLLMNRVGFY
+420 VTLLMNRAGFS
-431 EANLVMIYLLAVVAT
+431 EANLIMIFLLTVVAV
-446 AARCGSLHSIAV
+446 AARCGSLPSIAA
-458 SFVSVLIFD
+458 SVASVMIFD
-467 FLFTQ
+467 VLFVP
-472 PYYRVTVHD
+472 PYYRITVYD
-481 SQYLVTF
+481 SQYVVTF
-488 IVMLIVALLA
+488 AVMLIVGLLA

-510 TARRNERRAEALYR
+510 AARRNERRAEALYR

-552 HAVIYLPDEERK
+552 HAVIYLPNDERQ
-564 VRPILGHTASFAAS
+564 VRPILGHVASFAAS

-606 ALYIPLSTPDNV
+606 AIYIPLSTPDNV
-618 AGVMAIQFHQPECV
+618 AGVMAVQPA
-632 DVRFPTKPEA
+632 KS
-642 NAYLLI
+642 NH
-648 NRVIPAY
+648 
-655 FKKQLSIDARQLLET
+655 QLSIDERQLLET

-720 GAASSLDANL
+720 GAASSLDANIT
-730 KKKREVNGP
+730 KASIDSAN
-739 KDQPQRIGVL
+739 
-749 PDQQERVLVR
+749 
-759 CPHEPEPN
+759 
-767 DCRLIHES
+767 
-775 TTDQQSTTHDLNHEL
+775 HDL

-801 ARLVENLLHMTRL
+801 TRLVENLLHMTRL
-814 CSGKVQINRQWQPV
+814 SSGKVQINRQWQPV
-828 EEVIGSALHRLDHV
+828 EEVIGSALHRLEHV

-848 KVQIEG
+848 NVQIDG
-854 ELPLVHGDD
+854 ELLLVHGDD
-863 ILLETLLVNLIDNA
+863 ILLETVLVNLIDNA

-882 SHSSIEIES
+882 AHSTIEVES
-891 EQVSDGIAIQV
+891 EPVSDGIAIQV

-912 DEVKIFEKFNRGS
+912 DEQKIFEKFHRGS
-925 GTNTDRRGT
+925 GPNTDRRGT

-944 ARAHK
+944 VRAHK
-949 GTITANNRAG
+949 GTITARNRSG
-959 GGTIVRFTIPNESK
+959 GGTIVRFTIPNESQ
-973 PPQIAPE
+973 PPQIALE
-980 IDE
+980 IDN

>member
-1 MNDQVRPTPEQMLAR
+1 MNEQERPTPEQMLAR
-16 IQSGSTDVESASTE
+16 IRSDSTDVKLASSE

-72 RPETQLL
+72 RPETQALI
-79 TEGLEALPRLEVT
+79 EGLETLPRLEVT
-92 YRGSVLQEF
+92 YRGSVLHEF
-101 DLDAALAR
+101 DLDTTLAR

-171 ETVPDFVLERADEIT
+171 ETVPDSVLQRADEVT

-198 LRQGKIYV
+198 LRHGKIYV
-206 PNQAAFALERFFRKN
+206 PTQAAFALEKFFRKN
-221 NLVALRELALRHTA
+221 NLVALREMALRHAA
-235 DHVHDDVEVARLGSA
+235 DRVHDDVENARLGSA
-250 SNRPWPTNERLLVCV
+250 TNRPWPTNERLLVCV

-279 RLADRLHATW
+279 RLADRIHAPW
-289 IAVHIESPS
+289 IALHIESS
-298 AARWSDSDRQ
+298 TAAQWSDTDRQ
-308 QLHRNLKL
+308 QLHRNLRL
-316 AESLGGEIVQ
+316 AESLGGEVVQ
-326 ASGDDV
+326 ASGEDI
-332 SQELLAYASSR
+332 SQELLAYSSSR
-343 NVTKIVVGKTAEK
+343 NVTKIVVGKTGE
-356 TSRWWRGSNSLVDRM
+356 TTHRWWGGSNSLVDRL

-388 PYPDSATWTS
+388 PHPISTS
-398 RPSNPSPLRWLEAV
+398 WYSNPSKLPPLRWLEAI
-412 SYTAAATL
+412 SFTSAATL
-420 ITLLMNRVGFY
+420 IALLMNLAGFS
-431 EANLVMIYLLAVVAT
+431 EVNLVMVYLLAVVAI
-446 AARCGSLHSIAV
+446 AARCGSMPSIAA
-458 SFVSVLIFD
+458 SIVSVLIFD
-467 FLFTQ
+467 LLFTQ
-472 PYYRVTVHD
+472 PYYRITVYD

-488 IVMLIVALLA
+488 AVMLIVGLLA

-538 LRETEQIISEVFDA
+538 LQKTEQIISEVFDA
-552 HAVIYLPDEERK
+552 YAVIYLPNEERK
-564 VRPILGHTASFAAS
+564 VRPILGNVVSFAAS

-589 DHNEPAGAGT
+589 DHNQPAGSGT

-606 ALYIPLSTPDNV
+606 ALYIPLSTPNNV
-618 AGVMAIQFHQPECV
+618 AGVMAIQPS
-632 DVRFPTKPEA
+632 KA
-642 NAYLLI
+642 N
-648 NRVIPAY
+648 R
-655 FKKQLSIDARQLLET
+655 QLSIDARQLLET

-730 KKKREVNGP
+730 NRDSI
-739 KDQPQRIGVL
+739 DQG
-749 PDQQERVLVR
+749 
-759 CPHEPEPN
+759 
-767 DCRLIHES
+767 
-775 TTDQQSTTHDLNHEL
+775 NHEL
-790 LETIVDESQRL
+790 LETIVDESHRL
-801 ARLVENLLHMTRL
+801 TRLVENLLHMTRL
-814 CSGKVQINRQWQPV
+814 SSGKVQINRQWQPV

-848 KVQIEG
+848 KVKIEG

-863 ILLETLLVNLIDNA
+863 ILLETVLVNLIENA

-882 SHSSIEIES
+882 SHTPIEI
-891 EQVSDGIAIQV
+891 QSDIAGGGIAIQV
-902 ADRGCGILPG
+902 ADRGCGIVPG
-912 DEVKIFEKFNRGS
+912 DEVKIFEDFNRGS
-925 GTNTDRRGT
+925 GKNTDRRGT
-934 GLGLA
+934 GMGLA
-939 ICDAI
+939 ICNAI
-944 ARAHK
+944 VRAHK
-949 GTITANNRAG
+949 GTITANNRDG
-959 GGTIVRFTIPNESK
+959 GGTIVRFTIPNETT
-973 PPQIAPE
+973 PPSITPE

>member
-1 MNDQVRPTPEQMLAR
+1 MNEPERPTPEQMLAR
-16 IQSGSTDVESASTE
+16 IRSESTEVESESSE

-72 RPETQLL
+72 RPETHAL
-79 TEGLEALPRLEVT
+79 TEGLETISRLEIP

-101 DLDAALAR
+101 DLDSTLAR

-171 ETVPDFVLERADEIT
+171 ETVPDSILQRADEVT

-206 PNQAAFALERFFRKN
+206 PTQAAFALERFFRKN
-221 NLVALRELALRHTA
+221 NLVALREMALRHAA
-235 DHVHDDVEVARLGSA
+235 DRVHDDVEVARLGSA
-250 SNRPWPTNERLLVCV
+250 ASRPWPTNERLLVCV

-279 RLADRLHATW
+279 RLADRIHAPW
-289 IAVHIESPS
+289 IALHIESAS
-298 AARWSDSDRQ
+298 AAQWSDADRQ
-308 QLHRNLKL
+308 QLHRNLRL

-343 NVTKIVVGKTAEK
+343 NVTKIVVGKTGE
-356 TSRWWRGSNSLVDRM
+356 TTRRWWRGANSLVDRM

-388 PYPDSATWTS
+388 PHPTS
-398 RPSNPSPLRWLEAV
+398 TSWYSNSSKLPPLRWLEAI
-412 SYTAAATL
+412 SYTIAATL
-420 ITLLMNRVGFY
+420 ITLLMNLAGFS
-431 EANLVMIYLLAVVAT
+431 EVNLVMVYLLAVVAI
-446 AARCGSLHSIAV
+446 AARCGSMPSMAASLAA
-458 SFVSVLIFD
+458 VLIFD
-467 FLFTQ
+467 VLFTQ
-472 PYYRVTVHD
+472 PYYRITVYD

-488 IVMLIVALLA
+488 AVMLIVGLLA

-510 TARRNERRAEALYR
+510 TARKNERRAEALYR

-538 LRETEQIISEVFDA
+538 LNETEQIISEVFDA
-552 HAVIYLPDEERK
+552 HAVIYLPNEERK
-564 VRPILGHTASFAAS
+564 VRPILGHVASFAAS

-618 AGVMAIQFHQPECV
+618 AGVMAIQPSKTNQ
-632 DVRFPTKPEA
+632 
-642 NAYLLI
+642 
-648 NRVIPAY
+648 
-655 FKKQLSIDARQLLET
+655 QLSIDARQLLET

-720 GAASSLDANL
+720 GAASSLDANI
-730 KKKREVNGP
+730 KRDSIDEAN
-739 KDQPQRIGVL
+739 
-749 PDQQERVLVR
+749 QQ
-759 CPHEPEPN
+759 
-767 DCRLIHES
+767 
-775 TTDQQSTTHDLNHEL
+775 L

-801 ARLVENLLHMTRL
+801 TRLVENLLHMTRL
-814 CSGKVQINRQWQPV
+814 SSGKVQINRQWQPV

-842 LAGREV
+842 LGGREV
-848 KVQIEG
+848 KVEIKG
-854 ELPLVHGDD
+854 DLPLINGDD
-863 ILLETLLVNLIDNA
+863 ILLETVLVNLIDNA

-882 SHSSIEIES
+882 SHKPIEIQS
-891 EQVSDGIAIQV
+891 EIAGRGIAIQV

-912 DEVKIFEKFNRGS
+912 DEEKIFEKFNRGS

-944 ARAHK
+944 VRAHK
-949 GTITANNRAG
+949 GTITANNRPG
-959 GGTIVRFTIPNESK
+959 GGTIVRFTIPNETT
-973 PPQIAPE
+973 PPLIAPE
-980 IDE
+980 IDESRYG